1 MSAISKKYKWYFLAG
16 YFFCISNGLF
26 QDAYKTDVQVTKG
39 TLLSHGEFFISEV
52 PYFMTIRITSCA
64 NRIADKMADDMFGD
78 SALFEEFD
86 KDREPLGSFII
97 YKRVNEGEKDQ
108 SKFIL
113 QFSDSSSSDESDED
127 EQKMKVKEQSH
138 ESVGHAVTQLQKK
151 ASREE
156 SEGATVNGEIENAD
170 GSSSSESDED
180 ISVNGQIVSKERVEK
195 ATTYKLTY
203 ERILSVG

>member
-1 MSAISKKYKWYFLAG
+1 
-16 YFFCISNGLF
+16 
-26 QDAYKTDVQVTKG
+26 
-39 TLLSHGEFFISEV
+39 
-52 PYFMTIRITSCA
+52 MTIRTTRCA

-86 KDREPLGSFII
+86 KDREPSGSFII
-97 YKRVNEGEKDQ
+97 YEKDDEGEKDQ

-127 EQKMKVKEQSH
+127 EQKLKVNEQSR

-151 ASREE
+151 ASHEE
-156 SEGATVNGEIENAD
+156 SEGATVNGDIENID

-180 ISVNGQIVSKERVEK
+180 ISVNSHGPIVSKERVEK

-203 ERILSVG
+203 ERILSVD